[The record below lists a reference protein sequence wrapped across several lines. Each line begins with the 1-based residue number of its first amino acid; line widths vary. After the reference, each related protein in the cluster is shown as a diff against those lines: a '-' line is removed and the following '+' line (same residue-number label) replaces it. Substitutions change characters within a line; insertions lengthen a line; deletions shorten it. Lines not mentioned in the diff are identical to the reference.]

1 MDVPGAAG
9 RLIVGSG
16 VGLYEGETY
25 VDGGGSDD
33 PDNLQGM
40 CHDCHSAKTAKEDGR
55 WGYAPQPTSRR
66 ET

>member
-25 VDGGGSDD
+25 VDGGGADD
-33 PDNLQGM
+33 PSNLQGM
-40 CHDCHSAKTAKEDGR
+40 CESCHS
-55 WGYAPQPTSRR
+55 PQAGVFHWANRTYRPI
-66 ET
+66 